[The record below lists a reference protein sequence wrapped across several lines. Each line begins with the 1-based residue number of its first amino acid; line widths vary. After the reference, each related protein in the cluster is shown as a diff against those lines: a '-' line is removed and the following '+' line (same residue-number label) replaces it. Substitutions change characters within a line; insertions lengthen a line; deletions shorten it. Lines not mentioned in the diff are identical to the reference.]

1 MGVNEMK
8 WNEMEEMRE
17 LKCKKRFERERERE
31 VGREG
36 KIRWE
41 GNEREKNIKD
51 KKKSQIYQ
59 ESFGRIGK
67 MRLKHICIN
76 KVRLNGT
83 QRKGTAELNGETHKQ
98 RITYT

>member
-51 KKKSQIYQ
+51 KKKS
-59 ESFGRIGK
+59 
-67 MRLKHICIN
+67 
-76 KVRLNGT
+76 
-83 QRKGTAELNGETHKQ
+83 
-98 RITYT
+98 